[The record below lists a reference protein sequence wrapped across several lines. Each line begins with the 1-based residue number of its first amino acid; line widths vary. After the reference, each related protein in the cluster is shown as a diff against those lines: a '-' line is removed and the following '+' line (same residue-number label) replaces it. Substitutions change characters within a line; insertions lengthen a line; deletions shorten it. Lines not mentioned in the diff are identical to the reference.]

1 MKKVR
6 YFICKVLVKI
16 CNWICPKGA
25 EAVIP
30 PIDGYV
36 ASKVGMGLIYTE
48 NTLRKLKDDFKGNEK
63 EARRYAI
70 DDAKRNISTSIYNAL
85 VEKDMIKFKVSFPKK
100 GEIKV
105 TGELKVYVPKE

>member
-6 YFICKVLVKI
+6 YFICKFLVRI

-25 EAVIP
+25 EVTIP

-36 ASKVGMGLIYTE
+36 ASKVGMRLVYTD
-48 NTLRKLKDDFKGNEK
+48 NMIKRLTADFAGNEK

-70 DDAKRNISTSIYNAL
+70 DDAKRNISASVYNAI
-85 VEKDMIKFKVSFPKK
+85 VEKGLVKFKVSYPKK
-100 GEIKV
+100 GEIHV
-105 TGELKVYVPKE
+105 RGELKVYVPKE

>member
-6 YFICKVLVKI
+6 YIICKVLVKI

-25 EAVIP
+25 EVVIP

-36 ASKVGMGLIYTE
+36 ASKVGMSLVYTE
-48 NTLRKLKDDFKGNEK
+48 GTLKKLKDDFRGNEK

-70 DDAKRNISTSIYNAL
+70 DDAKRNISASIYNAL
-85 VEKDMIKFKVSFPKK
+85 VEKKLITFKVSYPQK

>member
-6 YFICKVLVKI
+6 YFICKVLVKV
-16 CNWICPKGA
+16 CNWICPK
-25 EAVIP
+25 EAKVSIP

-36 ASKVGMGLIYTE
+36 ASKVGMSLVYTA
-48 NTLRKLKDDFKGNEK
+48 NTIQKVRADFEGDEK
-63 EARRYAI
+63 KARRYVI
-70 DDAKRNISTSIYNAL
+70 DDARQNISSSIYNAL
-85 VEKDMIKFKVSFPKK
+85 VEKGLITFKVSYPQK